1 MRYQKLSSQQFI
13 ENRIKLKEQL
23 LPSSVAI
30 FNSNDILP
38 TNADGVMPFKQNAN
52 VFYLS
57 NIDQEETILLIAPD
71 FPDEEYREVL
81 FIRETNDEIKTW
93 EGKKVTKEEAKKTS
107 GIENVQWVAEFK
119 KIFYKVLSETEN
131 IYLDKNEHLRN
142 ANQVKTRNDRFIKWC
157 MENYPLYN
165 YYRVNPI
172 VSALRLVKSDEE
184 VETIRKAC
192 DITKT
197 GYLEVLET
205 MQPDDYEF
213 EIEARYAYQF
223 LKNRSRG
230 FAYQPIVAGGKNA
243 CILHYIQNECKINDG
258 DLVLMD
264 VGAEYGNYHAD
275 MTRTIPAN
283 GRYTDR
289 QKQIYASVLKVKD
302 FAMSVLKPGNSIKDY
317 HKAVGE
323 TMEKEL
329 VDLGLL
335 TMNEIKNQDKDKPA
349 YKKYYMHGTSHHL
362 GLDVHDVG
370 SIYESFKPGMVL
382 TVEPGIYVGDEGI
395 GIRLEDDVV
404 ITEDGLINLLAEAPI
419 NPDEI
424 EEIMNGN

>member
-1 MRYQKLSSQQFI
+1 MRYQQSSSQQFI
-13 ENRIKLKEQL
+13 ENRNKLKEQL
-23 LPSSVAI
+23 LPNSVAI

-71 FPDEEYREVL
+71 FPEEEYREVL

-93 EGKKVTKEEAKKTS
+93 EGKKVTKEEAKKAS
-107 GIENVQWVAEFK
+107 GIENVQWVAEFE

-165 YYRVNPI
+165 YHRVNPI
-172 VSALRLVKSDEE
+172 VSALRMVKSEEE
-184 VETIRKAC
+184 VKTIRKAC

-197 GYLEVLET
+197 GYLEVLKT
-205 MQPDDYEF
+205 MQPGDYEF

-243 CILHYIQNECKINDG
+243 CILHYIQNECKISDG

-283 GRYTDR
+283 GRFTDR
-289 QKQIYASVLKVKD
+289 QRKIYASVLKVKD
-302 FAMSVLKPGNSIKDY
+302 FAMNILKPGSSIKEY

-323 TMEKEL
+323 AMEKEL

-335 TMNEIKNQDKDKPA
+335 NMNEIKNQDKDKPA
-349 YKKYYMHGTSHHL
+349 YKKYFMHGTSHHL

-382 TVEPGIYVGDEGI
+382 TVEPGIYVRDEGI

-404 ITEDGLINLLAEAPI
+404 ITADGLINLLAEAPI